1 MREDIIFVDVKYVDI
16 ILVGN
21 VGELSWWV
29 KKTVGFNLV
38 YIYIYSSICIYI
50 YMCVCIDRYTHTH
63 THTHTYTQRDP

>member
-38 YIYIYSSICIYI
+38 YIYIYIHQYVYI
-50 YMCVCIDRYTHTH
+50 YV
-63 THTHTYTQRDP
+63 